1 MLNRRNVKY
10 AKQKLLSRIQY
21 NKYMES
27 FFIMDMFNFK
37 TIQRCINT
45 WHQPKSSFVHLS
57 CRWQHTVV

>member
-45 WHQPKSSFVHLS
+45 
-57 CRWQHTVV
+57 